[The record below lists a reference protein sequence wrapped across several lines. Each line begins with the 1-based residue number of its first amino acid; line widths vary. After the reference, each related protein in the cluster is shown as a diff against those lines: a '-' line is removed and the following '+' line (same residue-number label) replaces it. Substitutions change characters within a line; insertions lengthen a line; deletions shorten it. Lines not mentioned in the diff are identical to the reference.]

1 MHDQTPKVRWL
12 DEALALPCDS
22 VVTREEAADYLQ
34 PLLKRCNAKSKK
46 TFWQWLRIQLA
57 RTEETARHLTW
68 MQESRCPL
76 ETVRAND
83 GFRYVINGDTAL
95 IEVGD
100 SGDPC
105 IWRVPV
111 SRLSWALG
119 LFPVYLKTL
128 PAVESETTKQ
138 IRRLKRQFKH
148 KMPYMTSDQRA
159 EFVRELERLESMSTI
174 DTSPPR
180 YQLMKSIDGRET
192 PVHRLYLDAGR
203 DDHVEAVD
211 GDFLNFTTTT
221 VRVTV
226 EAVAVQGIAVR
237 KGDRPLNESFTS
249 ILPNLVIVNNDDS
262 QQEFDRNMVQLRA
275 DLKQGVPNPDDPS
288 PAKPTGRTPT
298 TRQYDNKAAE
308 DQKNAVFDDA
318 GIPFEPWTVVE
329 K

>member
-1 MHDQTPKVRWL
+1 MPHDQTPKQRWL

-34 PLLKRCNAKSKK
+34 PLLKRCNAKSRR

-57 RTEETARHLTW
+57 RHEDTARHLTW

-76 ETVRAND
+76 EVVPTG

-100 SGDPC
+100 ADPC

-111 SRLSWALG
+111 SRLSWALAM
-119 LFPVYLKTL
+119 FPVYLKRL
-128 PAVESETTKQ
+128 PAVELEQTKQ
-138 IRRLKRQFKH
+138 IRRLKRQFKY
-148 KMPYMTSDQRA
+148 KMPYLTLGQRNNY
-159 EFVRELERLESMSTI
+159 VHELEQLESISQV
-174 DTSPPR
+174 DTSPSR
-180 YQLMKSIDGRET
+180 YQLMKSIDGREA

-226 EAVAVQGIAVR
+226 EAVAVQGVAVR
-237 KGDRPLNESFTS
+237 KGDRPLNESFIS
-249 ILPNLVIVNNDDS
+249 IVPNLVIVNNDDS
-262 QQEFDRNMVQLRA
+262 QQKFDQGMIQLRA
-275 DLKQGVPNPDDPS
+275 DLKQGVQNPDDPS
-288 PAKPTGRTPT
+288 PAKPTGRTLT
-298 TRQYDNKAAE
+298 TNQYDNRAAE

-318 GIPFEPWTVVE
+318 GIPFEPWAVVE

>member
-1 MHDQTPKVRWL
+1 MPHDQTPKQRWL

-34 PLLKRCNAKSKK
+34 PLLKRCNAKTRK

-95 IEVGD
+95 ISVGD
-100 SGDPC
+100 ADPC
-105 IWRVPV
+105 VWRVPV
-111 SRLSWALG
+111 SRLEWALSM
-119 LFPVYLKTL
+119 LPVYLKTL

-138 IRRLKRQFKH
+138 IRRLKRQFKY
-148 KMPYMTSDQRA
+148 KMPYMTPDQRA
-159 EFVRELERLESMSTI
+159 EFLRELERLESMSTV

-180 YQLMKSIDGRET
+180 YQLMKSIDGRDI

-211 GDFLNFTTTT
+211 GDLLNFATTT
-221 VRVTV
+221 VRVTI
-226 EAVAVQGIAVR
+226 EAVAVQGVAVR
-237 KGDRPLNESFTS
+237 KGDRPLNESFAS
-249 ILPNLVIVNNDDS
+249 VVPNLMIVNNDDS
-262 QQEFDRNMVQLRA
+262 QQNFDRGMIQLRA
-275 DLKQGVPNPDDPS
+275 DLKQGVQNPDDPS

-298 TRQYDNKAAE
+298 TKAYDDRAE
-308 DQKNAVFDDA
+308 KDRKTAVFNDA
-318 GIPFEPWTVVE
+318 GIPFEPWAIE